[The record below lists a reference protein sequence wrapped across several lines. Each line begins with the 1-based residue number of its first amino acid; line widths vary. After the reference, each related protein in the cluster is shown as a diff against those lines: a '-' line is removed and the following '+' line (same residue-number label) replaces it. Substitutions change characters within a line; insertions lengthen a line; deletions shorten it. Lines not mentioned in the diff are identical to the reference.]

1 MLTEENPRHH
11 DASHVHRND
20 EELLLAA
27 GATCATLVLCARSG
41 VYTGPYA
48 DTPEDRVHVA
58 DVAGLPYA
66 AFRECAGLVSNL
78 AEQAQGE
85 RILVDAIEA
94 ATREVIHDAGSIDCR
109 KFVR

>member
-1 MLTEENPRHH
+1 MTGVFLREHH
-11 DASHVHRND
+11 AAS
-20 EELLLAA
+20 AFKK
-27 GATCATLVLCARSG
+27 LCA
-41 VYTGPYA
+41 
-48 DTPEDRVHVA
+48 
-58 DVAGLPYA
+58 
-66 AFRECAGLVSNL
+66 AFGECAGLVSDL